1 MFFSNKEI
9 CFFCSIFFDL
19 TLPFLNHKNV
29 FMENQKIQ
37 PNVVFDW
44 HWKRENKI
52 TGTTGE
58 GCLISHAFSQ
68 KQICFQKTF
77 LTLSVSIFQN
87 FFSHSILH
95 ILDSREYSCLTCLMK
110 KKKKQTLSK
119 WGFDFSEFYLHLVP
133 STFFFFFSFLFKK
146 TSPKSREG
154 TFLFL
159 MVDFFFVTTL

>member
-1 MFFSNKEI
+1 MF
-9 CFFCSIFFDL
+9 L
-19 TLPFLNHKNV
+19 
-29 FMENQKIQ
+29 
-37 PNVVFDW
+37 
-44 HWKRENKI
+44 WKTKK
-52 TGTTGE
+52 
-58 GCLISHAFSQ
+58 FSQ
-68 KQICFQKTF
+68 MLF
-77 LTLSVSIFQN
+77 LIDIEKGKIKLQARLEKVVWSCMLFLKNKFVFKKNFFWLCLFPFFKN

-95 ILDSREYSCLTCLMK
+95 ILDSREFSCLTCLMK